1 MLLPGGGMA
10 RVARQ
15 AAVARP
21 AHGGVRARWRRWLG
35 PWLIALVVGLT
46 AGSAAPTVAAGK
58 PFRPPFA
65 SPPGPSTWYV
75 SQWYGATVYAAR
87 NWAEWY
93 AAGQG
98 VHFGLDLAAACGTEV
113 VAIGDGIIAAVDG
126 PYGSAPH
133 NLVIR
138 HANGYSSLYGHL
150 VERANWRIGEYVTA
164 GTPIARTG
172 DSDAPSC
179 DRAPHL
185 HLEIRHD
192 GMRRTTNP
200 IHLIEAEWG
209 DATLGVRDQGTTF
222 AFDLDQP
229 ARWQTIYDQPD
240 VLFGG
245 PVFWRGSRVWP
256 P

>member
-1 MLLPGGGMA
+1 MTALPGP
-10 RVARQ
+10 RRDRQ
-15 AAVARP
+15 PDRRPAAVRRGLLGLLLVAGLLLAP
-21 AHGGVRARWRRWLG
+21 LAAPVRAE
-35 PWLIALVVGLT
+35 
-46 AGSAAPTVAAGK
+46 GK

-65 SPPGPSTWYV
+65 APPGPGSWFV
-75 SQWYGATVYAAR
+75 SQWYGATVWAVR
-87 NWAEWY
+87 NWPAWY

-98 VHFGLDLAAACGTEV
+98 LHFGVDLAAACGTEV
-113 VAIGDGIIAAVDG
+113 VAIGDGVIAAVDG
-126 PYGSAPH
+126 PYGSGPH

-150 VERANWRIGEYVTA
+150 LERSNQPVGAFVRA
-164 GTPIARTG
+164 GTPVARTG

-185 HLEIRHD
+185 HLEIRYD

-200 IHLIEAEWG
+200 INLIEAEWT
-209 DATLGVRDQGTTF
+209 DAALGVRDSGTSF
-222 AFDLDQP
+222 AVDLDAP
-229 ARWQTIYDQPD
+229 DRWATIYDQPD

-245 PVFWRGSRVWP
+245 PIFLRDARVWP